1 MGKIILFFYCLLC
14 FQFLAAQSLPINGSV
29 VINGNS
35 PEGAKVIVNKNGKKL
50 DEISITK
57 KGRFD
62 LKLALGADYKMTF
75 SKDGYV
81 AKIVT
86 INTEVPEESI
96 EANPNFPPVKLIIN
110 LFPHVDGVDLSIFK
124 QSIAILSYNPELDDF
139 TFDKEYS
146 EKIKTRIA
154 KTEQEVRRLLATQS
168 SAMLEKER
176 KFAALVNKGQQSFDN
191 KEWNT
196 AIGYW
201 NEALQIKPDHKEL
214 EKQISAA
221 RQEIEQEAS
230 RKATE
235 LQNERAYKLLL
246 ASADSM
252 FHAKQYKEA
261 KDKYTTATRLN
272 DKDVYPANKIQEINS
287 ILTALAKQ
295 ETAKLK
301 QEEEKNIA
309 YQKAINIANQAFTAK
324 EYSKAIGVYKQASDI
339 KTNETYPKEMI
350 AKAEQALAELKK
362 QEAAEAEQKRL
373 ELERINHLKNK
384 YNTLIAKADSAF
396 RTENYALAKIHYTSA
411 ENLRL
416 NEEYPKEQ
424 IGKINKIINSSQ
436 YKTKLTEYNKNK
448 TLGEKSMQQKNY
460 AGAKVYFQKALSI
473 LTIDQEAIEQ
483 QITEIDRLIEESRIA
498 EIEKNYKENI
508 GKADKAYQ
516 EKAYAVARFYY
527 KKALEIK
534 TDNKYASERLTEVE
548 KLIGERQ
555 SKETE
560 L

>member
-1 MGKIILFFYCLLC
+1 
-14 FQFLAAQSLPINGSV
+14 
-29 VINGNS
+29 
-35 PEGAKVIVNKNGKKL
+35 
-50 DEISITK
+50 
-57 KGRFD
+57 
-62 LKLALGADYKMTF
+62 
-75 SKDGYV
+75 
-81 AKIVT
+81 
-86 INTEVPEESI
+86 
-96 EANPNFPPVKLIIN
+96 
-110 LFPHVDGVDLSIFK
+110 
-124 QSIAILSYNPELDDF
+124 
-139 TFDKEYS
+139 
-146 EKIKTRIA
+146 
-154 KTEQEVRRLLATQS
+154 
-168 SAMLEKER
+168 MLEKER

-324 EYSKAIGVYKQASDI
+324 EYTKAIGVYKQASDI

-350 AKAEQALAELKK
+350 AKAEQALAELKNK
-362 QEAAEAEQKRL
+362 KPQK
-373 ELERINHLKNK
+373 
-384 YNTLIAKADSAF
+384 
-396 RTENYALAKIHYTSA
+396 
-411 ENLRL
+411 
-416 NEEYPKEQ
+416 P
-424 IGKINKIINSSQ
+424 
-436 YKTKLTEYNKNK
+436 NKNGWNLK
-448 TLGEKSMQQKNY
+448 E
-460 AGAKVYFQKALSI
+460 
-473 LTIDQEAIEQ
+473 
-483 QITEIDRLIEESRIA
+483 LII
-498 EIEKNYKENI
+498 
-508 GKADKAYQ
+508 
-516 EKAYAVARFYY
+516 
-527 KKALEIK
+527 
-534 TDNKYASERLTEVE
+534 
-548 KLIGERQ
+548 
-555 SKETE
+555 
-560 L
+560 

>member
-1 MGKIILFFYCLLC
+1 M
-14 FQFLAAQSLPINGSV
+14 
-29 VINGNS
+29 
-35 PEGAKVIVNKNGKKL
+35 
-50 DEISITK
+50 
-57 KGRFD
+57 
-62 LKLALGADYKMTF
+62 
-75 SKDGYV
+75 
-81 AKIVT
+81 
-86 INTEVPEESI
+86 
-96 EANPNFPPVKLIIN
+96 
-110 LFPHVDGVDLSIFK
+110 
-124 QSIAILSYNPELDDF
+124 DDF

-301 QEEEKNIA
+301 QEEEKI
-309 YQKAINIANQAFTAK
+309 
-324 EYSKAIGVYKQASDI
+324 
-339 KTNETYPKEMI
+339 
-350 AKAEQALAELKK
+350 
-362 QEAAEAEQKRL
+362 
-373 ELERINHLKNK
+373 
-384 YNTLIAKADSAF
+384 
-396 RTENYALAKIHYTSA
+396 
-411 ENLRL
+411 
-416 NEEYPKEQ
+416 
-424 IGKINKIINSSQ
+424 
-436 YKTKLTEYNKNK
+436 
-448 TLGEKSMQQKNY
+448 
-460 AGAKVYFQKALSI
+460 
-473 LTIDQEAIEQ
+473 
-483 QITEIDRLIEESRIA
+483 
-498 EIEKNYKENI
+498 
-508 GKADKAYQ
+508 
-516 EKAYAVARFYY
+516 
-527 KKALEIK
+527 
-534 TDNKYASERLTEVE
+534 
-548 KLIGERQ
+548 
-555 SKETE
+555 
-560 L
+560 